1 MKQMNGIRYLLVVFL
16 IFTTATS
23 AIGNGNGVEA
33 LQKAIDE
40 AGYNWVAGEN
50 DISRM
55 NPEARRKLLGD
66 TGPKEKDIDKRLIDL
81 PKVENLPSQF
91 DWRDNNGNW
100 VTPVKNQN
108 PAGSC
113 WSFSATAQLESWY
126 RITTNDPDTLIDLS
140 EQFLISCND
149 EATADG
155 GYFTGYA
162 FDFILDVGGVPS
174 ESCFPYK
181 ADDSPCSDV
190 CEDWQSEALT
200 FPGWGFVTGSIPLVD
215 NIKQAVSIHPLSVSM
230 QVYSDFY
237 NYTSGVYKRVSTSRE
252 GGHAVL
258 IVGWDD
264 TERAWIVKN
273 SWGPNW
279 GEDGYFK
286 ITWDDMEFGYNGV
299 FIYNSMISNPLAI
312 SRNTVEMSLTV
323 GDVISDTIT
332 FTNISEDIMEF
343 FTLSYGSQNP
353 EPLFHVSEFE
363 AYEGSSWWCGDEA
376 VGGYTDG
383 LLQYLMLPAVNL
395 NSTANPSLTFMG
407 KWNVEDPAGND
418 DPDYDS
424 WDGLNVWIS
433 TDNGDTYNVL
443 TPVSPAYNCASLWA
457 FGHPDQ
463 GWGMGPGIAGW
474 AGSSGGWV
482 PVEFDLSEYKA
493 EQVIIR
499 FAFASDMGYSTPD
512 DPSLKGFFV
521 DNILVKDGETVIL
534 ENYGTEAEGFVARGY
549 AHNSEVVDWLVV
561 EGANGLLYPNESQDV
576 IITVDSK
583 GMSAGVY
590 GGNLQILL
598 NDTDNYYRNVFLEI
612 NMIAP
617 EHDVHVAYLSLPGSE
632 LSILFPIEIGT
643 VVNNEGQNTETDLNI
658 VCYATKEGQPFY
670 ADTTVL
676 ASIEPGESR
685 IVNFK
690 PITPMETG
698 TLDFIVYP
706 LDLEN
711 DYNDYNDTL
720 RQTVVVG
727 NIVDD
732 FETKKTYWQMDGGFG
747 TTSSY
752 PAHSGRFT
760 AHVNGGSAPYVA
772 NMNSTMTFAPG
783 FDLSLA
789 DVVAFK
795 YWVWYVTEAGK
806 DILYVE
812 ASYDSVS
819 WTVKDSL
826 SGVDNNWKQRAVNLD
841 EYAGLEKLWI
851 RFRFVSNET
860 TQTIGALIDDVGI
873 YLEHVSG
880 IEEKIISGLPEKWTL
895 EPNYPN
901 PFNPETTINYSVPE
915 NGPVQILIYNL
926 RGELIRTLVNG
937 NHTAGWYNVVWNG
950 RNDSGLPVSTGVYI
964 YSLKSSGRMTKSHK
978 MVYMK

>member
-1 MKQMNGIRYLLVVFL
+1 MKQLNGIRFFLVAVL
-16 IFTTATS
+16 VLVTAS
-23 AIGNGNGVEA
+23 AVYGNGNDIEA

-40 AGYNWVAGEN
+40 AGYSWVAGEN
-50 DISRM
+50 EISRM
-55 NPEARRKLLGD
+55 SPEARKNLLGD
-66 TGPKEKDIDKRLIDL
+66 TGPKEKDIDKRLLDL

-126 RITTNDPDTLIDLS
+126 RITTNDPDTMIDLS
-140 EQFLISCND
+140 EQFLISCDDN
-149 EATADG
+149 ATANG

-162 FDFILDVGGVPS
+162 LDFILEVGGVPS
-174 ESCFPYK
+174 ESCFPYT
-181 ADDSPCSDV
+181 ANDAPCSDA

-200 FPGWGFVTGSIPLVD
+200 FPGWGFVTGSVPNIE
-215 NIKQAVSIHPLSVSM
+215 NIKQAVYIHPLSVSM

-237 NYTSGVYKRVSTSRE
+237 NYSSGVYRRVSTTKE
-252 GGHAVL
+252 GGHAVM

-273 SWGPNW
+273 SWGPSW
-279 GEDGYFK
+279 GENGYFK

-299 FIYNSMISNPLAI
+299 FVYSSMLSNPLAI
-312 SRNTVEMSLTV
+312 SPNTVVMSLTV
-323 GDVISDTIT
+323 GDVVSDTIT
-332 FTNISEDIMEF
+332 FSNIGDDIVEF
-343 FTLSYGSQNP
+343 FTLSYGAKNP

-363 AYEGSSWWCGDEA
+363 AYDGTSWWCGDEA

-383 LLQYLMLPAVNL
+383 LLQFLLLPAVDL
-395 NSTANPSLTFMG
+395 SSTANPTLLFKG
-407 KWNVEDPAGND
+407 KWDVEDPGND

-433 TDNGDTYNVL
+433 TDNGVSFDVL

-463 GWGMGPGIAGW
+463 GWDMGPGIAGW

-482 PVEFDLSEYKA
+482 PVEFDLSGYKA
-493 EQVIIR
+493 EQVVIR

-521 DNILVKDGETVIL
+521 DDILVQDGETVL
-534 ENYGTEAEGFVARGY
+534 FENNGTVAEGVVARGY
-549 AHNSEVVDWLVV
+549 AHNAELVDWLVV
-561 EGANGLLYPNESQDV
+561 EGASGILYPDESRDV
-576 IITVDSK
+576 VITVDSK
-583 GMSAGVY
+583 GLQAGNY
-590 GGNLQILL
+590 GGNLQVLL

-617 EHDVHVAYLSLPGSE
+617 EHDIHVETLSLPGNE

-643 VVNNEGQNTETDLNI
+643 VISNEGQNTETDVNV
-658 VCYATKEGQPFY
+658 VCYVTKEGEPFY

-685 IVNFK
+685 VVNFK

-706 LDLEN
+706 LNLEN

-752 PAHSGRFT
+752 PAYSGRFT
-760 AHVNGGSAPYVA
+760 AHVNGGNAPYAA
-772 NMNSTMTFAPG
+772 NMNSTMTFSPG

-789 DVVAFK
+789 DVVALK

-806 DILYVE
+806 DIFYVE
-812 ASYDSVS
+812 TSIDSVN

-826 SGVDNNWKQRAVNLD
+826 SGVDNSWKQRAINLD
-841 EYAGLEKLWI
+841 EYAGHEKLWV

-860 TQTIGALIDDVGI
+860 TQTIGAMIDDVGI

-901 PFNPETTINYSVPE
+901 PFNPETTINYGVPE
-915 NGPVQILIYNL
+915 NGPVQIHIYNL
-926 RGELIRTLVNG
+926 KGELIRTLVNS
-937 NHTAGWYNVVWNG
+937 NHAAGWYNVVWNG
-950 RNDSGLPVSTGVYI
+950 KNDSGIPVSTGVYI
-964 YSLKSSGRMTKSHK
+964 YSLKSSEKMIKSHK